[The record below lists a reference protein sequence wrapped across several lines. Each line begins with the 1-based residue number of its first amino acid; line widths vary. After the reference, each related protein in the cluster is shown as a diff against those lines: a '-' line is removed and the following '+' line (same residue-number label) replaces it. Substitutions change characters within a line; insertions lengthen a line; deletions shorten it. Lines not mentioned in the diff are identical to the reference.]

1 MSEALEAKPEPT
13 DDPKRD
19 PETSQARVKSDTS
32 EPESPTPKKKG
43 GGTLVRFVSAL
54 PLIPLVLWLMFGA
67 PKVAFAIFGF
77 VWIGITAHELMVM
90 TQGRARLARFWGV
103 LASVGF
109 AVALRYGDPRTMPMV
124 TVLSILGAMVV
135 GLTRPDPVEGAH
147 GRLGWLIGGPLYVGG
162 TLGLLAVLHQHD
174 HGGSWVLLSMF
185 IAFLSDT
192 GAYFAGKNFGRHKLY
207 PKLSPKKTIEGSLG
221 GLVTAA
227 LGAVGLSYTLLAG
240 QLPLVDGI
248 LLAFVAGAFG
258 QAGDLF
264 ESLLKRSTG
273 VKDSGNIL
281 PGHGGLLDRSDA
293 LMLTGTMTWLYV
305 EWILPLRG

>member
-1 MSEALEAKPEPT
+1 MSEPTSEAPPE
-13 DDPKRD
+13 
-19 PETSQARVKSDTS
+19 ARVEESAAPDASAAASAKKS
-32 EPESPTPKKKG
+32 
-43 GGTLVRFVSAL
+43 GTLLRFLSAL
-54 PLIPLVLWLMFGA
+54 PLIPLALWLMFGA
-67 PKVAFAIFGF
+67 PRWAFSLFGF
-77 VWIGITAHELMVM
+77 VWIGITSHELMVM
-90 TQGRARLARFWGV
+90 TQGRARLARLWGV
-103 LASVGF
+103 VASVGF
-109 AVALRYGDPRTMPMV
+109 AVALRYGDPRTLPMV
-124 TVLSILGAMVV
+124 TVLSILGAMIV
-135 GLTRPDPVEGAH
+135 GLSRPDPVDGAH
-147 GRLGWLIGGPLYVGG
+147 ARLGWLIGGPLYVGG
-162 TLGLLAVLHQHD
+162 TLGLLAVMHD
-174 HGGSWVLLSMF
+174 REHGGAWVLLSMF

-207 PKLSPKKTIEGSLG
+207 PKISPKKTIEGSLG

-227 LGAVGLSYTLLAG
+227 LGAVVLSKTLLAG
-240 QLPLVDGI
+240 ELPLVDGV